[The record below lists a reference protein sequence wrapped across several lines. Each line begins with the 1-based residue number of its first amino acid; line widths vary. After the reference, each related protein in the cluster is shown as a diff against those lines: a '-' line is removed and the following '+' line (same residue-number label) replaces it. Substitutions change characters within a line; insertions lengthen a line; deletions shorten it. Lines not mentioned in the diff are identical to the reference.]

1 LANAARVR
9 RFVIRSREADGIVYW
24 KMRKNPGKNR
34 ICARRYLQNCERSIN
49 VQMEE
54 KKNILTYE
62 GLKRYEDEL
71 HELKVVKRQE
81 VAQKIK
87 EAREQGDLSENAEY
101 DAAKDE
107 QRDIEAR
114 IEELEK
120 ILKNAEVV
128 VEDEVDLD
136 KINIGCK
143 VKILDLEYNEELEYK
158 IVGSTEANSL
168 KGKISNESPVGK
180 ALIGARVD
188 DVVSV
193 ETQVG
198 VLQYKVLE
206 IQRSGS

>member
-1 LANAARVR
+1 M
-9 RFVIRSREADGIVYW
+9 EA
-24 KMRKNPGKNR
+24 
-34 ICARRYLQNCERSIN
+34 
-49 VQMEE
+49 

-62 GLKRYEDEL
+62 GLKKYEEEL
-71 HELKVVKRQE
+71 EHLKVVTRKE
-81 VAQKIK
+81 IAQKIK

-107 QRDIEAR
+107 QRDVEAR

-136 KINIGCK
+136 RINIGCRVLIK
-143 VKILDLEYNEELEYK
+143 DLEFDEELEYK

-180 ALIGARVD
+180 ALIGAKKGEI
-188 DVVSV
+188 V
-193 ETQVG
+193 EVEAPTG
-198 VLQYKVLE
+198 VLRYEVLE
-206 IQRSGS
+206 IQRAGA

>member
-1 LANAARVR
+1 
-9 RFVIRSREADGIVYW
+9 
-24 KMRKNPGKNR
+24 
-34 ICARRYLQNCERSIN
+34 
-49 VQMEE
+49 MEE

-62 GLKRYEDEL
+62 GLRKYEEEL

-114 IEELEK
+114 IEELES

-128 VEDEVDLD
+128 VEDEVDFD
-136 KINIGCK
+136 KINVGCTIK
-143 VKILDLEYNEELEYK
+143 VFDITFDEEMEFK

-168 KGKISNESPVGK
+168 EGKISNESPVGQ
-180 ALIGARVD
+180 ALIGKKVG
-188 DVVSV
+188 DVVNV
-193 ETQVG
+193 ETQAG
-198 VLQYKVLE
+198 VNQYKVLD
-206 IQRSGS
+206 INRSM

>member
-1 LANAARVR
+1 MQQ
-9 RFVIRSREADGIVYW
+9 
-24 KMRKNPGKNR
+24 K
-34 ICARRYLQNCERSIN
+34 
-49 VQMEE
+49 

-62 GLKRYEDEL
+62 GLRKYEEEL

-128 VEDEVDLD
+128 VEDEVNLD
-136 KINIGCK
+136 TINIGCR
-143 VKILDLEYNEELEYK
+143 VRILDVEFDEELEYK

-180 ALIGARVD
+180 ALIGKRVGD
-188 DVVSV
+188 EVAV
-193 ETQVG
+193 ETPAG
-198 VLQYKVLE
+198 IFSYKVLE
-206 IQRSGS
+206 IQRSN

>member
-1 LANAARVR
+1 M
-9 RFVIRSREADGIVYW
+9 
-24 KMRKNPGKNR
+24 K
-34 ICARRYLQNCERSIN
+34 
-49 VQMEE
+49 MEE

-62 GLKRYEDEL
+62 GLRKYEDEL

-114 IEELEK
+114 IEEIEK

-136 KINIGCK
+136 KVSVGCK
-143 VKILDLEYNEELEYK
+143 VKVYDVEFDEGMEFRL
-158 IVGSTEANSL
+158 VGSTEANSL
-168 KGKISNESPVGK
+168 EGKISNESPVGK
-180 ALIGARVD
+180 ALIGAKKGD
-188 DVVSV
+188 TVSV
-193 ETQVG
+193 EMPSG
-198 VLQYKVLE
+198 IMEYKILE
-206 IQRSGS
+206 IERNI